1 MPFICR
7 CINYDALIEV
17 YKINHLSSIILNNY
31 NIVIELSSFLEKLW
45 EKLIYKDL
53 YYNFNT
59 YLYYLFSSV
68 PVILVGNKIDLHQE
82 RTVSV
87 DEGKKL
93 AESWKAAIFI
103 ETSAKN
109 NESVAEIFHKLLAQ
123 IERENGNP
131 PPKSNCFIS
140 WVNPIYIQ

>member
-1 MPFICR
+1 MNDGEYWF
-7 CINYDALIEV
+7 
-17 YKINHLSSIILNNY
+17 KQ
-31 NIVIELSSFLEKLW
+31 NIF
-45 EKLIYKDL
+45 
-53 YYNFNT
+53 
-59 YLYYLFSSV
+59 SV

-82 RTVSV
+82 RTVSI

-93 AESWKAAIFI
+93 AESWKAATFI

-109 NESVAEIFHKLLAQ
+109 NESVAEIFHKLLVQ

-140 WVNPIYIQ
+140 